1 MEKSKGKPLTGFHLK
16 LIAIITMMIDHV
28 AHMFVSDLP
37 MDSYQIMRLIG
48 RIAMPV
54 FCFMCVEGVLYTK
67 NIKKYALRMF
77 IFAVISEI
85 PFNLLSTRGANI
97 KNIENQNVM
106 WTLLFGILMLYA
118 IEQGKKYSEAMHV
131 TALIVAPLIAC
142 LLAFYMKTDYGYFGI
157 LLILVLYLTYKKP
170 LLTVI
175 GLGLMCT
182 VVYALIY
189 GVGMYFGGRYYPI
202 PNEITGV
209 LAAVP
214 ICLYSGK
221 QGYYNKVVKYFF
233 YAFYPAHILII
244 AALKSVIH

>member
-1 MEKSKGKPLTGFHLK
+1 
-16 LIAIITMMIDHV
+16 MMIDHV

-157 LLILVLYLTYKKP
+157 LLI
-170 LLTVI
+170 
-175 GLGLMCT
+175 
-182 VVYALIY
+182 
-189 GVGMYFGGRYYPI
+189 
-202 PNEITGV
+202 
-209 LAAVP
+209 
-214 ICLYSGK
+214 
-221 QGYYNKVVKYFF
+221 
-233 YAFYPAHILII
+233 
-244 AALKSVIH
+244 